1 MSRHVLP
8 LREARRTGPDSAYPR
23 LRVDPGV
30 CDGVGICAHL
40 APDLIA
46 LDSWGYPIVSTDP
59 LARGGDRRQAE
70 AAVAACPRR
79 ALYLES

>member
-1 MSRHVLP
+1 MSRHGAV
-8 LREARRTGPDSAYPR
+8 RESRAAAPQQAV
-23 LRVDPGV
+23 LRVDPSI

-46 LDSWGYPIVSTDP
+46 VDSWGYPIVRSEP
-59 LARGGDRRQAE
+59 LAPGRERRQAE

-79 ALYLES
+79 ALRITG